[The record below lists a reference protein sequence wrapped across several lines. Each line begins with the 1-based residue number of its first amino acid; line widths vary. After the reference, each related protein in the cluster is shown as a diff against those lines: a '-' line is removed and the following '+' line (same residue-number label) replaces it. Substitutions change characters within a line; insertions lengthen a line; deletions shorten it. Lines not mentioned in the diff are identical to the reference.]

1 MTSTRPL
8 ELQVITDDL
17 TGLFNRRYLNEKLNE
32 ITNVCR
38 KTKDHFALVML
49 DMDHFK
55 EVNDNYG
62 HDEGD
67 KALIWISEILRNS
80 IRSEDIIIRF
90 AGDEFFLI
98 LPGAGIKEAQLVS
111 ERIYRN
117 IRSNPFRGSR
127 GQVSVQVGIS
137 GGIAIFPDDAGSVEE
152 IFKAADNGLYLA
164 KEEGRGKICLSSDAR
179 SKKQH
184 KIDRQLLL
192 SPPFTGR
199 KAEHKQLH
207 EIWESVCTSR
217 KSRIVLIYGDTGMGK
232 SRILSEF
239 LSSSVLKETLLFH
252 AICHHYDLEIPYQPL
267 IDMLSEAF
275 KVHGAFL
282 ESNMAK
288 IPPREKK
295 EFLKLL
301 PGIGQTENPGQETIE
316 NDPSRLY
323 FGTAGFF
330 KSMASEKPLILAL
343 DDLQD
348 IDHASLDLLSHIL
361 LQTVGFPVLT
371 LLVIQSSVKDKYKK
385 PEIATLFRKLGRES
399 NVTEIPISPLQSN
412 DFRDMIRKI
421 FNPEKVDDLVPIENR
436 LCAESEGNPLFF
448 REMLLKVVDEKML
461 SPGPKGWIIDE
472 TKTLT
477 TPDRVRDLVSE
488 HISALNE
495 DQKGLLQKA
504 SVCGKGRE
512 FFFDVFKGVSETN
525 EGHLLDLLDFA
536 LSQGLLEEVPNARI
550 ETYRFASIQI
560 QKGLY
565 EQMSQLRKKKLHQ
578 KALEI
583 LEESFQGKKGD
594 YVEDLFFHGLA
605 ARNFPKAF
613 LYGIQCASKA
623 VSSHG
628 FQEAPRYFEEA
639 FKAFEELEPDKKEFY
654 FNPYVESSLTYGE
667 ILIYLGRYDE
677 AFRIFSALPE
687 SARQKDWLGFI
698 QFKKGNFPEALNLYE
713 KGFNLTHDLM
723 LKSRIKSRMCEV
735 LFLQGEFQNAL
746 EWAQEAHGLAREAQ
760 SVSMEA
766 MALKNLGNYHI
777 YQGNT
782 AEALSFY
789 KRGLLCFKSIGDFRG
804 MATTLNNIGLCHYWD
819 KNYKVALKI
828 FMKAKKICEETG
840 FQPLHIQILN
850 NIGSLYYN
858 DRQLRLAEEYFS
870 KCLVAAED
878 KGDVSVQIA
887 SYLNL
892 GSIFENSDTGKCE
905 EYFIKGYELSRN
917 TGERNQRAR
926 FERLLG
932 DLSRRSEDYPK
943 AEEWYLM
950 AIETRKRLGIPEDE
964 LEPRIQILEL
974 YEKTGEKEKIRQHL
988 DETERITSGFQ
999 EPYGEK
1005 QKHLIKEIRE
1015 LRLRLASENLLE

>member
-1 MTSTRPL
+1 MTSNRPL

-32 ITNVCR
+32 ITSVCR

-98 LPGAGIKEAQLVS
+98 LPGAGIKEAHLVS

-127 GQVSVQVGIS
+127 GQVSVEVGIS

-164 KEEGRGKICLSSDAR
+164 KEEGRGKICLSSDAK

-184 KIDRQLLL
+184 KIDRQILLN
-192 SPPFTGR
+192 PPFTGR
-199 KAEHKQLH
+199 KAEHKQLN
-207 EIWESVCTSR
+207 EIWNSVCETR
-217 KSRIVLIYGDTGMGK
+217 KSRIVLISGDTGIGK
-232 SRILSEF
+232 TRLLSEF
-239 LSSSVLKETLLFH
+239 LASSGQKESVLFQ

-267 IDMLSEAF
+267 MDMLEEGF
-275 KVHGAFL
+275 KFHREFMTENL
-282 ESNMAK
+282 KK

-301 PGIGQTENPGQETIE
+301 PDLEEQNAEQEPIE

-330 KSMASEKPLILAL
+330 KSMASEKPLILAI

-361 LQTVGFPVLT
+361 LQTVDYPVLT

-399 NVTEIPISPLQSN
+399 NVAEIPVSPLQPN

-421 FNPEKVDDLVPIENR
+421 FNPEKVDDLVLIENK

-448 REMLLKVVDEKML
+448 RELLLKVVDEKML
-461 SPGPKGWIIDE
+461 TPGPKGWIIDE
-472 TKTLT
+472 NKTLT
-477 TPDRVRDLVSE
+477 TPDRVKDLVSE

-495 DQKGLLQKA
+495 DQRALLQKA

-565 EQMSQLRKKKLHQ
+565 EQMSQLRKRKIHQ
-578 KALEI
+578 KVLEI
-583 LEESFQGKKGD
+583 LEENFQDKKGD
-594 YVEDLFFHGLA
+594 YVEDLFFHGLS

-639 FKAFEELEPDKKEFY
+639 FRAFAELEADKKEFY

-667 ILIYLGRYDE
+667 ILIYLGRYEE
-677 AFRIFSALPE
+677 AFKIFSGLPE
-687 SARQKDWLGFI
+687 SARQKNWLGFI
-698 QFKKGNFPEALNLYE
+698 QFKKGNFREALNLYE
-713 KGFNLTHDLM
+713 KGFQLTHDLM
-723 LKSRIKSRMCEV
+723 LKSLIKSRMCEV

-746 EWAQEAHGLAREAQ
+746 EWAQEAHGLAKEAQ
-760 SVSMEA
+760 SLSMEA
-766 MALKNLGNYHI
+766 LALKNLGNYHY
-777 YQGNT
+777 YQGHT

-789 KRGLLCFKSIGDFRG
+789 KRSLLCFKSIGDFRG
-804 MATTLNNIGLCHYWD
+804 MATTLSNIGLCHYWD

-828 FMKAKKICEETG
+828 FMKARKICDEIG

-850 NIGSLYYN
+850 NIGSLYFN
-858 DRQLRLAEEYFS
+858 DRQFRLAEEYFS

-878 KGDVSVQIA
+878 KGDVSVQTA
-887 SYLNL
+887 AYLNL
-892 GSIFENSDTGKCE
+892 GSIFENSDRGKCE
-905 EYFIKGYELSRN
+905 EYFLKGYELSKN

-932 DLSRRSEDYPK
+932 DLSRTSEDYAK
-943 AEEWYLM
+943 AEEWYLK
-950 AIETRKRLGIPEDE
+950 AIETRRRLGIPEDE

-974 YEKTGEKEKIRQHL
+974 YEKTGNKEKISQHL
-988 DETERITSGFQ
+988 AETEKITADFQ

-1015 LRLRLASENLLE
+1015 LRLRLARENLIG